1 MAPLFSN
8 LDNYAEAIA
17 CLKKVIESE
26 TEEILKVGL
35 LTKIAGNYKKLNDET
50 NCIQNSLA
58 AYNIIKRLQG
68 EKNVQS
74 CICLINL
81 AGVYQH
87 FDQKDEALRLY
98 EEFITLFDQE
108 NWTGNVKYEKLR
120 DFAKAA
126 IEEIKGGEEEFY
138 DEEEEEDK

>member
-68 EKNVQS
+68 EKHVQS
-74 CICLINL
+74 CICFINL

-87 FDQKDEALRLY
+87 FDKKDEALRLY
-98 EEFITLFDQE
+98 EEFIELFEQE
-108 NWTGNVKYEKLR
+108 NLR

-126 IEEIKGGEEEFY
+126 IEDIKGGEKEYY